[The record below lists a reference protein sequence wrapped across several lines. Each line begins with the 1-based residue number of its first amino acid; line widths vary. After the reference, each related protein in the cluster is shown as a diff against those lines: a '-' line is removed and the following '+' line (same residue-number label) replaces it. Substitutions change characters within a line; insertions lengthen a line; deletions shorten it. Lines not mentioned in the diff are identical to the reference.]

1 MKVIY
6 VGDNLNME
14 EAEGA
19 RLTDDL
25 IVGSQIAGGAQ
36 VGQFAQSD
44 LSTGFVGQKLASAG
58 ELRKSSSLFPPNQ
71 SDGFAGGYL

>member
-1 MKVIY
+1 MSVPLQVIY

-19 RLTDDL
+19 RLTEDL

-36 VGQFAQSD
+36 VHAHH
-44 LSTGFVGQKLASAG
+44 
-58 ELRKSSSLFPPNQ
+58 
-71 SDGFAGGYL
+71 